1 MTEWRGTEIGHYRL
15 VRLLGQGGMGEVYLA
30 QDTRIERNVAIKIVR
45 DEVSPYPQS
54 DTAKDAARLFE
65 REMKAITALDHPHIL
80 PLYEFGEERVRGEA
94 LIFMVMP
101 YRQEGSL
108 VDWLRNRNTSAQLSP
123 QVAIAFIHQ
132 AASALQHAHNH
143 HLIHLDVKLSNFL
156 VRTREDRQDC
166 PDLLLADFGISK
178 FSTATA
184 TASQSIR
191 GTPLSMAPE
200 QWNGTPVPATDQYAL
215 AIMAYQLLTGQS
227 PFQGNMQ
234 QLMYQHLF
242 QSPMPPSACD
252 TRIPQSVD
260 AVILKALAK
269 KPEDRFS
276 SVSEFANAFE
286 LAWQS
291 EAVTLVPAQKLPLP
305 TVYAVSATPP
315 RELSSSEAFSGRPE
329 ASAQKRGSVWLL
341 PSIIVLL
348 ALIAGG
354 SLVFLLT
361 HPSSPT
367 RSSSSSS
374 LSGISSSPS
383 VSPSPII
390 TASPAATL
398 SATAASI
405 VPQLK
410 SYYNGTA
417 SGYMNAYVTFTLES
431 EDSQGNVTMTTTFQQ
446 AADLQK
452 IATYQCHG
460 EVTSNR
466 TLSLS
471 CYAPANA
478 DYLLTINGTIFPDGH
493 MQGTE
498 VATVIDNA
506 SYYHAYNWIAS

>member
-1 MTEWRGTEIGHYRL
+1 MAREGMEIGHYQL
-15 VRLLGQGGMGEVYLA
+15 TRLLGQGGMGEVYLA

-45 DEVSPYPQS
+45 DEISPYPQS

-80 PLYEFGEERVRGEA
+80 PLYEFGEEGIRGES
-94 LIFMVMP
+94 LIYMVMP

-108 VDWLRNRNTSAQLSP
+108 ADWLRNRNTADPPSP
-123 QVAIAFIHQ
+123 QVVIAFIHQ

-143 HLIHLDVKLSNFL
+143 HLMHLDVKLSNFL
-156 VRTREDRQDC
+156 VRSREDRPDC

-227 PFQGNMQ
+227 PFQGTMQ

-242 QSPMPPSACD
+242 QSPLPLSARN

-260 AVILKALAK
+260 TVILHALAK

-286 LAWQS
+286 QARQS
-291 EAVTLVPAQKLPLP
+291 EAITLFPAREPPLP
-305 TVYAVSATPP
+305 TIYAASAKP
-315 RELSSSEAFSGRPE
+315 REVPQPE
-329 ASAQKRGSVWLL
+329 VFPGKPDTSPQKRDRNWQL
-341 PSIIVLL
+341 PVIIVLL
-348 ALIAGG
+348 ALIVG
-354 SLVFLLT
+354 SGLVFLLT
-361 HPSSPT
+361 RFSPATPSSSA
-367 RSSSSSS
+367 SSVHST
-374 LSGISSSPS
+374 SPVPQ
-383 VSPSPII
+383 VSPSPGN
-390 TASPAATL
+390 TPSPT
-398 SATAASI
+398 SVPSAASSI
-405 VPQLK
+405 PQLK
-410 SYYNGTA
+410 SYYSGTA
-417 SGYMNAYVTFTLES
+417 SGYMNANVTFTLGS

-452 IATYQCHG
+452 IATYLCHG
-460 EVTSNR
+460 EVTSNQ
-466 TLSLS
+466 TLYLS

-478 DYLLTINGTIFPDGH
+478 DYLLTINGTLFPDGH

-498 VATVIDNA
+498 DATVIGNA
-506 SYYHAYNWIAS
+506 SYYHSYNWIAS

>member
-1 MTEWRGTEIGHYRL
+1 MTREGMEIGHYQL

-65 REMKAITALDHPHIL
+65 REMKAIIALDHPHIL
-80 PLYEFGEERVRGEA
+80 PLYEFGEEKIGGEA
-94 LIFMVMP
+94 LVYMVMP

-108 VDWLRNRNTSAQLSP
+108 VDWLRNRNISAQLSP
-123 QVAIAFIHQ
+123 QVVIAFIQQ

-156 VRTREDRQDC
+156 VRSREDRPDC

-215 AIMAYQLLTGQS
+215 AIMTYQLLTGQS
-227 PFQGNMQ
+227 PFQGSMQ

-242 QSPMPPSACD
+242 QSPMPPSACNP
-252 TRIPQSVD
+252 RIPQSVD
-260 AVILKALAK
+260 AVILRALAK

-276 SVSEFANAFE
+276 SVSDFANAFE
-286 LAWQS
+286 QAWQS

-315 RELSSSEAFSGRPE
+315 PALPPSEVSPGRPE
-329 ASAQKRGSVWLL
+329 APPQKRGSNWLL
-341 PSIIVLL
+341 PIIIVLL
-348 ALIAGG
+348 ALITGG
-354 SLVFLLT
+354 GLVFLLT
-361 HPSSPT
+361 RPSPPA
-367 RSSSSSS
+367 SSSSS
-374 LSGISSSPS
+374 LSGTSSSPP
-383 VSPSPII
+383 VSPSPTI
-390 TASPAATL
+390 TASPVATL
-398 SATAASI
+398 PATAAPSI
-405 VPQLK
+405 PQLK
-410 SYYNGTA
+410 SYYSGTA
-417 SGYMNAYVTFTLES
+417 TGYMNANVTFTLES

-452 IATYQCHG
+452 IATYNCSG
-460 EVTSNR
+460 EVTSNQN
-466 TLSLS
+466 LFLN

-478 DYLLTINGTIFPDGH
+478 NYLLTIQATILPNGG

-498 VATVIDNA
+498 VATANGNA
-506 SYYHAYNWIAS
+506 SYRHVYNWTAS

>member
-1 MTEWRGTEIGHYRL
+1 MTREGTEIGHYQL
-15 VRLLGQGGMGEVYLA
+15 ARLLGQGGMGEVYLA
-30 QDTRIERNVAIKIVR
+30 QDTRIERNVAIKVVR

-94 LIFMVMP
+94 LVYMVMP
-101 YRQEGSL
+101 YRQEGSV
-108 VDWLRNRNTSAQLSP
+108 VDWLRSRNTSAQLSP
-123 QVAIAFIHQ
+123 RVVIAFVHQ

-156 VRTREDRQDC
+156 VRSREDRPDC

-200 QWNGTPVPATDQYAL
+200 QWNGTSVPATDQYAL
-215 AIMAYQLLTGQS
+215 AIMAYQLLADQA

-242 QSPMPPSACD
+242 QSPLPPSACD
-252 TRIPQSVD
+252 TRVPQSVD

-276 SVSEFANAFE
+276 SVSEFASAFE
-286 LAWQS
+286 QAWQS
-291 EAVTLVPAQKLPLP
+291 EAITLVPAQKLPLP

-315 RELSSSEAFSGRPE
+315 RELSSSEAFSGRSE
-329 ASAQKRGSVWLL
+329 ASAQRQGSAWLL
-341 PSIIVLL
+341 PIIIVLL

-361 HPSSPT
+361 RSSPATPSSSASSLPGTSSSPRVSSSPT
-367 RSSSSSS
+367 
-374 LSGISSSPS
+374 
-383 VSPSPII
+383 I

-398 SATAASI
+398 PATAASNI
-405 VPQLK
+405 PQLK
-410 SYYNGTA
+410 SYYSGSA

-431 EDSQGNVTMTTTFQQ
+431 EDGQGYVTMTTTFQQ

-452 IATYQCHG
+452 IATYSCSG
-460 EVTSNR
+460 EVTDNQ
-466 TLSLS
+466 TLSLN
-471 CYAPANA
+471 CYASSDAN
-478 DYLLTINGTIFPDGH
+478 YLLTINGTIFPDGH

-498 VATVIDNA
+498 VATVIGNA
-506 SYYHAYNWIAS
+506 SYRHVYNWTAS

>member
-1 MTEWRGTEIGHYRL
+1 MTREGMEIGHYRL

-80 PLYEFGEERVRGEA
+80 PLYDFGEEKVSGED
-94 LIFMVMP
+94 LIYMVMP

-108 VDWLRNRNTSAQLSP
+108 TDWLRTRNASDQLSP
-123 QVAIAFIHQ
+123 RVVIAFIHQ

-143 HLIHLDVKLSNFL
+143 RLMHLDVKLSNFL
-156 VRTREDRQDC
+156 VRSREDRPDC

-227 PFQGNMQ
+227 PFQGSMQ

-242 QSPMPPSACD
+242 QSPLPPGTCNP
-252 TRIPQSVD
+252 RIPQAVD

-269 KPEDRFS
+269 RPEDRFP

-286 LAWQS
+286 QAWQS
-291 EAVTLVPAQKLPLP
+291 EAVTLVPAQKPPLP
-305 TVYAVSATPP
+305 TVYAVPAPPP
-315 RELSSSEAFSGRPE
+315 REFPRAEMLPGKPE
-329 ASAQKRGSVWLL
+329 ASPQKQGNKWLF
-341 PSIIVLL
+341 PAIIALLVL
-348 ALIAGG
+348 ISSG
-354 SLVFLLT
+354 SLIFILT
-361 HPSSPT
+361 RPSQPAA
-367 RSSSSSS
+367 SSSSSS
-374 LSGISSSPS
+374 LSGTSSSPP
-383 VSPSPII
+383 VSPSPTI
-390 TASPAATL
+390 TAPPTATL
-398 SATAASI
+398 PATAAPTI
-405 VPQLK
+405 PQLK
-410 SYYNGTA
+410 SYYSGTA
-417 SGYMNAYVTFTLES
+417 TGYMNAYVTFTLES
-431 EDSQGNVTMTTTFQQ
+431 EDSQGNVTMTTTFEQ

-452 IATYQCHG
+452 IATYTCSG
-460 EVTSNR
+460 NVTSNQS
-466 TLSLS
+466 LFLS

-478 DYLLTINGTIFPDGH
+478 NYLLTIQATILPNGS

-498 VATVIDNA
+498 IATVNGDA
-506 SYYHAYNWIAS
+506 SYRHFYNWTAS